1 MSGYD
6 GFHKSNNAIEAES
19 EGKFPAGIIAKRL
32 KVPLQSIK
40 KVLMPIEWHHTSSYY
55 RKTNY
60 YSFAEAE
67 ERIEELKNWKN
78 PQKPTI
84 DEDCVVNWLEWSGSR
99 LHPKCKKR
107 QAHNCKVEYNGM
119 STYKITFEDGKTM
132 IKRKGT
138 RGFSFI

>member
-1 MSGYD
+1 
-6 GFHKSNNAIEAES
+6 
-19 EGKFPAGIIAKRL
+19 
-32 KVPLQSIK
+32 
-40 KVLMPIEWHHTSSYY
+40 MPIEWHHTSSYY

-60 YSFAEAE
+60 YSFSEAE

-84 DEDCVVNWLEWSGSR
+84 DEGCVVSWLEWSGSR